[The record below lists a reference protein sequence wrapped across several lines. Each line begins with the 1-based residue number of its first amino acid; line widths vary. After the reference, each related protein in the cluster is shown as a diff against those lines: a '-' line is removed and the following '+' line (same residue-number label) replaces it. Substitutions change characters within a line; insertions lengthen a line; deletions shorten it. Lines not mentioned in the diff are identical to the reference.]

1 MQIEENL
8 CNFVTVGN
16 KTHSH
21 FFMKKYILVLIALTL
36 LSLTSNATPEKK
48 AIIEKL
54 RQELAKTNSHKDS
67 IKILY
72 DIFDLSNRKDYTS
85 ICGELDQVAAHGG
98 DIAVRLDMARQMA
111 NVNSNDSVFAQ
122 IESRLKSLP
131 DSKEKKETELFVR
144 LRRLS
149 ASARNISEK
158 ERQERIARTIVHEDK
173 QLDKYGKIER
183 LFIICEY
190 LSVIAKGDLL
200 VGYLEDL
207 GELIRDSGLDNYA
220 LKNIYHTECANIYT
234 VTGNHE
240 KAIAADKLLLKEI
253 NNLEK
258 SYRTQGRKYRNLDV
272 NRFIIYRRMLSNYE
286 ALSVEEANELYS
298 KILSLAENNDDIK
311 STMEYNRRAS
321 AYHAMKNKRYAEA
334 IPYIRRQLSIED
346 SHILRKHMLEMLVE
360 ASQAIGDKTNEDLA
374 RKELEAI
381 NKEISTAAARQKYD
395 ELQIRYDVSA
405 LREENAEL
413 ELENKNEQIQ
423 ATRRIMIFVIV
434 GWVAFAILMIAFLF
448 FWSRYRRT
456 TADIASFVDTLVAE
470 RDAIKKR
477 RYYDYAKKTNDR
489 EYHASYRSKPPK
501 PGNISETVDYII
513 NDVMFIS
520 SVAFEDSRKYRKTIS
535 VTEFMKDSIST
546 LESTLDK
553 NININA
559 LYPEPDFEIKV
570 DKECLGMLTDHILK
584 VAVRLTH
591 EGGSVGFECT
601 EDTSMKMARF
611 VFKHSGNA
619 LPEGKEEKIFEY
631 FFKYKELSE
640 KGEAALIMVRMI
652 NFLTNC
658 SLKSSSGHTGG
669 GKLVLMVPMS

>member
-1 MQIEENL
+1 M
-8 CNFVTVGN
+8 
-16 KTHSH
+16 
-21 FFMKKYILVLIALTL
+21 
-36 LSLTSNATPEKK
+36 
-48 AIIEKL
+48 
-54 RQELAKTNSHKDS
+54 
-67 IKILY
+67 
-72 DIFDLSNRKDYTS
+72 
-85 ICGELDQVAAHGG
+85 
-98 DIAVRLDMARQMA
+98 
-111 NVNSNDSVFAQ
+111 
-122 IESRLKSLP
+122 
-131 DSKEKKETELFVR
+131 
-144 LRRLS
+144 
-149 ASARNISEK
+149 
-158 ERQERIARTIVHEDK
+158 
-173 QLDKYGKIER
+173 
-183 LFIICEY
+183 
-190 LSVIAKGDLL
+190 
-200 VGYLEDL
+200 
-207 GELIRDSGLDNYA
+207 
-220 LKNIYHTECANIYT
+220 
-234 VTGNHE
+234 
-240 KAIAADKLLLKEI
+240 
-253 NNLEK
+253 
-258 SYRTQGRKYRNLDV
+258 
-272 NRFIIYRRMLSNYE
+272 NRFVIYRRMLSNYE
-286 ALSVEEANELYS
+286 ALSVDEANDLYN
-298 KILSLAENNDDIK
+298 KILNLAEKNDDIK
-311 STMEYNRRAS
+311 ATMEYNRRTS

-360 ASQAIGDKTNEDLA
+360 AASAIGDKTNEDLA
-374 RKELEAI
+374 RQELEAI
-381 NKEISTAAARQKYD
+381 NKEISTVAAKQKYD

-448 FWSRYRRT
+448 FWSRYKKT

-470 RDAIKKR
+470 RDAIKRR
-477 RYYDYAKKTNDR
+477 RYYDYAKKTNDK
-489 EYHASYRSKPPK
+489 EYHASYHSKPPK

-520 SVAFEDSRKYRKTIS
+520 SIALEDSRKYRQTIS

-553 NININA
+553 NVNLNV

-584 VAVRLTH
+584 VAVRLAP
-591 EGGSVGFECT
+591 EGGAVGFECT
-601 EDTSMKMARF
+601 EDKSMKMARF

-619 LPEGKEEKIFEY
+619 LPEGKEEKIFEH